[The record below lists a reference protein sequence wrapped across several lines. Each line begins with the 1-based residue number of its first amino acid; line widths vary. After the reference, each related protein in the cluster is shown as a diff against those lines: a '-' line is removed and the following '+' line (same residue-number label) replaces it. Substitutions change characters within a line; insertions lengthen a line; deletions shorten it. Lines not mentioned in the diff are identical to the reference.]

1 MPKFENNPIKFN
13 DKEKDIDETVK
24 QIRKS
29 MNYGESK
36 IPYSVFLLGAVLL
49 GVVVA
54 MILADMPAGIN

>member
-1 MPKFENNPIKFN
+1 MNK
-13 DKEKDIDETVK
+13 KDIDETVK

-36 IPYSVFLLGAVLL
+36 IPYSVILLGAVLL

-54 MILADMPAGIN
+54 MIQANMPAGVK

>member
-1 MPKFENNPIKFN
+1 MNK
-13 DKEKDIDETVK
+13 KDIDETVK

-36 IPYSVFLLGAVLL
+36 IHYSVFLLGAVLL

-54 MILADMPAGIN
+54 MILADMPATI

>member
-1 MPKFENNPIKFN
+1 MNK
-13 DKEKDIDETVK
+13 KDIDETVK

-49 GVVVA
+49 GVITA
-54 MILADMPAGIN
+54 MILADMPATI